1 MGPIH
6 HGLLLGPG
14 LDLQLRAQEGA
25 AGVGPLL
32 GGQAG
37 SWGHTECAYP
47 SEEGGKPR
55 RVAEAGPIP
64 QQCSKG
70 MGKANKHGRRR
81 WGGPWPDLSGP
92 EQGQGP
98 ASVWALRAAPG
109 HDILGWP
116 WPLLFPQPVRN
127 LPGTSA
133 S

>member
-1 MGPIH
+1 M
-6 HGLLLGPG
+6 
-14 LDLQLRAQEGA
+14 LQEWDHSWADKQ
-25 AGVGPLL
+25 GVGDTPSMRVRTPL
-32 GGQAG
+32 GRG
-37 SWGHTECAYP
+37 
-47 SEEGGKPR
+47 EEPR
-55 RVAEAGPIP
+55 GVAEAGPIP

-70 MGKANKHGRRR
+70 MGRANKHGRRR

-109 HDILGWP
+109 RDILGLP
-116 WPLLFPQPVRN
+116 WPLLLPQPVRN